1 MKTLIKTLTV
11 TDGQMNVIKA
21 GRRIPLLQFS
31 GNIEIF
37 ETQTAVNILGKLSKG
52 IKKIYASFILCDDI
66 EYSSEDEIHTLGI
79 YEATAVVQ
87 GEQNRE
93 KLLFAG
99 LRFEDSDP
107 ITGGLT
113 FEVTDSELIKK
124 MLEM

>member
-1 MKTLIKTLTV
+1 MKTQIKTLAV
-11 TDGQMNVIKA
+11 TGGQMNVIKA

-37 ETQTAVNILGKLSKG
+37 ETQTSVNILGKLSKG

-66 EYSSEDEIHTLGI
+66 EYSSEEEIHSLGI
-79 YEATAVVQ
+79 YEATAMVQ
-87 GEQNRE
+87 GERTRE

-99 LRFEDSDP
+99 LRFEDSNP

-113 FEVTDSELIKK
+113 FEVTDLELIKK